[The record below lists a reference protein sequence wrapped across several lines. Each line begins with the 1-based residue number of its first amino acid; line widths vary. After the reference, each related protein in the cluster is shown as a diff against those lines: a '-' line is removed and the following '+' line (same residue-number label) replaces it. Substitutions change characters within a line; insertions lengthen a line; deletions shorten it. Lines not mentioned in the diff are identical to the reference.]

1 MKRLVG
7 ILTVLMLAVSVFA
20 LDVSAGIKFEADLLN
35 YDGDDFRVLA
45 VRNGTS
51 QWNQGLTFSVGT
63 EKAGGQF
70 KIWPNG
76 LVGNHS
82 GWDWRVFNAIMG
94 GWNLWFKPFDGMTV
108 SLGNVGAGI
117 NEEQIDWYRSDA
129 KAGDLW
135 GASVSYGKNGF
146 EAVAVVE
153 TGVIGNG
160 DNSSGG
166 YLRDPTEEEVKEAL
180 EKALKEGKSAEEA
193 AEAAKAKKDTTP
205 EKYFVNPNEVK
216 PFYIQAGYGAD
227 FGRIAAF
234 FKYNAKKDMKF
245 GLGYNNTF
253 GSTYMF
259 VNGIFYMGEELNK
272 VRGEI
277 YVAPAIGPAG
287 VKLWI
292 PVDYDLKAE
301 KDALNISAIAVVN
314 LNLGAP
320 VTPYLRIDTSN
331 FLKDFGMTI
340 KPGITGSV
348 GAMGYDVGIACNVG
362 EKFTFSVPVTC
373 TLGF

>member
-51 QWNQGLTFSVGT
+51 QWNQALTFSVGT

-129 KAGDLW
+129 KSGDLW

-146 EAVAVVE
+146 DAVAVVE
-153 TGVIGNG
+153 TGVTGNG

-166 YLRDPTEEEVKEAL
+166 YNADNTGNDMGA
-180 EKALKEGKSAEEA
+180 
-193 AEAAKAKKDTTP
+193 
-205 EKYFVNPNEVK
+205 YFVSPVADETVVK

-259 VNGIFYMGEELNK
+259 VNGILYMGEELNK

-301 KDALNISAIAVVN
+301 EDALNISAIAVVN